1 MYENALRQDE
11 VISNASPRMQRIRAA
26 AGFLLGAALLACFL
40 GADAGSQGFISVAN
54 GAFVDANCTEFIP
67 VGWNSCDLS
76 CLFLDALSWSV
87 PYVSCITSANLLWHI
102 PGTKICIS
110 LKE

>member
-40 GADAGSQGFISVAN
+40 GADAGSQGFISVSN

-76 CLFLDALSWSV
+76 CLLSCRPVLECTVHFMHHQSKSALAYTWHQ
-87 PYVSCITSANLLWHI
+87 NLY
-102 PGTKICIS
+102 IS
-110 LKE
+110 